1 MTTPYVMPKLSFGKD
16 DITPEEL
23 LAAETPSYKEK
34 FFKPGAHTLK
44 IQDVKYHKQND
55 KDDTWHTFAIT
66 FGLDNDDR
74 KQKYWLMVPFANAR
88 FINNG
93 KSTLAL
99 YIKFREFAYAVGIEN
114 CDTKDLKQ
122 VVSTLFSELDSLVGT
137 EVSLNI
143 GYDRHYVGYVAKGE
157 YRLYEKDG
165 KDFRPKGEDLG
176 TFPDQDSAIMEAANY
191 SVQAVKFAGITKFH
205 PAPKSEGNP
214 FDE

>member
-23 LAAETPSYKEK
+23 LAAETPQFKDK

-44 IQDVKYHKQND
+44 IKNVKYHNQNA
-55 KDDTWHTFAIT
+55 KDDTWHCFEIT
-66 FGLDNDDR
+66 FGLDNDER
-74 KQKYWLMVPFANAR
+74 TQKTWLMVPFATAR
-88 FINNG
+88 FTANG

-137 EVSLNI
+137 EVQLDI
-143 GYDRHYVGYVAKGE
+143 GYDRHYVQYVAKGE
-157 YRLYEKDG
+157 YRLYEKNG
-165 KDFRPKGEDLG
+165 KDFTPKGEDLG
-176 TFPDQDSAIMEAANY
+176 TFPDSKSAVAEALNY
-191 SVQAVKFAGITKFH
+191 SVVAQEFAGITKFH